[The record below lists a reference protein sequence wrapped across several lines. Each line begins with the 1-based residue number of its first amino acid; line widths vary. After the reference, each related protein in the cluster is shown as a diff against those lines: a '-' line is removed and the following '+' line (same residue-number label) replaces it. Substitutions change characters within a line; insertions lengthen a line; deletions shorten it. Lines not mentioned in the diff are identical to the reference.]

1 MAKEHLVNVHPME
14 VEVMDEEVRSTMP
27 LPRKRGPRGPGRRG
41 RKSRRENSQGQDL
54 QGKGTQSQEQNSH
67 LGKESNHLEGV
78 AGQGQ
83 GLQVEENEQQDS
95 GKGNGIKLESLA
107 GRARLPRRKRL
118 YKQLMKLGKKRLLF
132 SGLPV
137 KRRALEKT
145 LTQGPLRGF

>member
-1 MAKEHLVNVHPME
+1 MAKEHLVQQHPME

-41 RKSRRENSQGQDL
+41 RKSRRENSQDL
-54 QGKGTQSQEQNSH
+54 QGKRAQSQEQNTH
-67 LGKESNHLEGV
+67 LGKENNRLEGV
-78 AGQGQ
+78 VGQGQ

-118 YKQLMKLGKKRLLF
+118 YKQLMKL
-132 SGLPV
+132 
-137 KRRALEKT
+137 
-145 LTQGPLRGF
+145 

>member
-1 MAKEHLVNVHPME
+1 
-14 VEVMDEEVRSTMP
+14 MDEEVRSTMP

-41 RKSRRENSQGQDL
+41 RKSRREDSQGQDL
-54 QGKGTQSQEQNSH
+54 QGKGTQSQEQDSL
-67 LGKESNHLEGV
+67 LGNENPRLEGV

-118 YKQLMKLGKKRLLF
+118 YKQLMKLGKNVF
-132 SGLPV
+132 SSQV
-137 KRRALEKT
+137 C
-145 LTQGPLRGF
+145 Q